1 MERPRFWLL
10 APGFLLNMNIKPKI
24 LVVDDDR
31 SICKLMGSILQM
43 ESYPFRVATSGEQ
56 ARRAMDEERFD
67 ILVSDIY
74 LGDDSGL
81 HLLERMK
88 EANADS
94 EVVIMTAHGSM
105 ETAVNAVH
113 NGAFDY
119 ISKPFVVDE
128 MLGVLHR
135 IEEKFRLVQGTSIGA
150 ELAET
155 LPNTEIIGTSP
166 KMVDVYKKVAKIARI
181 DAPVLIVGE
190 SGSGKELVA
199 RALQANSARASAPFV
214 VINCGALTETLLE
227 SELFGHERGSFTG
240 ATGPRKG
247 LLESAAGGT
256 VFLDEI
262 SETSLGFQVKLLR
275 VIQEREIRRVGSND
289 TSQVDIRLIAA
300 TNRDLREMVR
310 NNRFRED
317 LFHRLNVFTIAVP
330 ALRDRPEDVPLLA
343 SYFLKVFTAK
353 TGKVVRL
360 ASDAV
365 AAMKKYSWPG
375 NVRELKNVL
384 ERAVTFND
392 TGVVQADEL
401 EFGEGDGASSEPSGA
416 PQAGRPL
423 PAGEVKSSLD
433 DMEKEHIIRILRET
447 KGNKKKAAEI
457 LGIER
462 RTLYNKAK
470 RLGIDFGS
478 L

>member
-1 MERPRFWLL
+1 MSSS
-10 APGFLLNMNIKPKI
+10 KPKI

-43 ESYPFRVATSGEQ
+43 EAYPFRVATSGEQ
-56 ARRAMDEERFD
+56 ARQAIDQERFD

-88 EANADS
+88 AVNSEA

-128 MLGVLHR
+128 MLDILHR
-135 IEEKFRLVQGTSIGA
+135 IEEKFRLVQGTSIGP

-166 KMVDVYKKVAKIARI
+166 KMVDVYKKVARIARI
-181 DAPVLIVGE
+181 EAPVLIVGE

-199 RALQANSARASAPFV
+199 RALQTNSARASAPFV

-227 SELFGHERGSFTG
+227 SELFGHEKGAFTG

-275 VIQEREIRRVGSND
+275 VIQEREIRRVGSNEII
-289 TSQVDIRLIAA
+289 QVNIRLIAA

-310 NNRFRED
+310 NSRFRED
-317 LFHRLNVFTIAVP
+317 LFHRLNVFTIALP
-330 ALRDRPEDVPLLA
+330 PLRDRVEDIPLLA
-343 SYFLKVFTAK
+343 SYFLKVFEAK
-353 TGKVVRL
+353 NGRAVRL
-360 ASDAV
+360 SADAV
-365 AAMKKYSWPG
+365 EAMKRYSWPG

-384 ERAVTFND
+384 ERAITFND
-392 TGVVQADEL
+392 TGVIQAEEL
-401 EFGEGDGASSEPSGA
+401 EFGEDPSEIRPASPSETRRPVSG
-416 PQAGRPL
+416 
-423 PAGEVKSSLD
+423 GEARALD
-433 DMEKEHIIRILRET
+433 DMEKEHIIKILKET

-470 RLGIDFGS
+470 RLGIDFES